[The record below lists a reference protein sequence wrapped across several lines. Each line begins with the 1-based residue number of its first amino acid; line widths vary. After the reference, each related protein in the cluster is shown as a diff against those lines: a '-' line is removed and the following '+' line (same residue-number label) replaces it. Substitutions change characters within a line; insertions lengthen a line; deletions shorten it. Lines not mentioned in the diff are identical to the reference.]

1 MLPHH
6 IPGSAGIQTM
16 MTTKTPGILG
26 RIDLHDAEDL
36 GIGKNEA
43 IKKAS
48 KALKGEPLKAEKRKI

>member
-1 MLPHH
+1 
-6 IPGSAGIQTM
+6 M